1 MWHKQLNWLCLSMT
15 DFGKN
20 LATLRKQR
28 QLTQLELASLLEV
41 QPRMVGRWEQ
51 GQARPQLDYVIK
63 LAQVL
68 EVSIDHL
75 VFGEEGQEPPIF
87 DIKNKRLKEL
97 CKQADMLK
105 PDDQEV
111 ICRFMDMAIKQER
124 LKQIIS

>member
-1 MWHKQLNWLCLSMT
+1 MT

-20 LATLRKQR
+20 LSGIRKQR
-28 QLTQLELASLLEV
+28 QLTQLELASLLDV

-51 GQARPQLDYVIK
+51 GQARPQLEYVIK

-75 VFGEEGQEPPIF
+75 VFGEQGREQPVF
-87 DIKNKRLKEL
+87 DIRNKRLKEL
-97 CKQADMLK
+97 CKQADTLK
-105 PDDQEV
+105 PDDQDV
-111 ICRFMDMAIKQER
+111 ICRFMDMAIKQDR